1 MALTPAERQRRRR
14 ERLKKEGTSRR
25 DWILEPD
32 ELRMLGEI
40 CVLRR
45 PGRVPYSEN
54 EVIGLLIRKNYKE
67 LQKQLSTTCPRCG
80 QKMPVSEC
88 IFDKSEGKK
97 KVRIRSKIALSNSFA
112 KVWAASTL

>member
-1 MALTPAERQRRRR
+1 MALTAAERQRRRR

-67 LQKQLSTTCPRCG
+67 LQKQVYEDRSIYPLAFPNYVFAVRSCVKGADTIRTAPIFEDFSKLSIE
-80 QKMPVSEC
+80 K
-88 IFDKSEGKK
+88 
-97 KVRIRSKIALSNSFA
+97 
-112 KVWAASTL
+112 

>member
-1 MALTPAERQRRRR
+1 MALTAAERQRRRR

-45 PGRVPYSEN
+45 PGRVPYAEN

-67 LQKQLSTTCPRCG
+67 LQKQLSTTCQRCG

-88 IFDKSEGKK
+88 IFDGEGSCHLTTTRLKLVL
-97 KVRIRSKIALSNSFA
+97 KV
-112 KVWAASTL
+112 

>member
-45 PGRVPYSEN
+45 PGAS
-54 EVIGLLIRKNYKE
+54 
-67 LQKQLSTTCPRCG
+67 S
-80 QKMPVSEC
+80 
-88 IFDKSEGKK
+88 IFGE
-97 KVRIRSKIALSNSFA
+97 RSHWFA
-112 KVWAASTL
+112 DQEKL

>member
-45 PGRVPYSEN
+45 PERVPYSEN

-88 IFDKSEGKK
+88 IFDGEGSCHLTTTRLKLAL
-97 KVRIRSKIALSNSFA
+97 KV
-112 KVWAASTL
+112 

>member
-54 EVIGLLIRKNYKE
+54 EVIGLLIRK
-67 LQKQLSTTCPRCG
+67 T
-80 QKMPVSEC
+80 
-88 IFDKSEGKK
+88 
-97 KVRIRSKIALSNSFA
+97 IRSCRSSYLLLARDVVKKCLFQNAFLMA
-112 KVWAASTL
+112 KGHATLQPRG

>member
-1 MALTPAERQRRRR
+1 MALTAAERQRRRR

-54 EVIGLLIRKNYKE
+54 EVIGLLIRK
-67 LQKQLSTTCPRCG
+67 T
-80 QKMPVSEC
+80 
-88 IFDKSEGKK
+88 
-97 KVRIRSKIALSNSFA
+97 IRSCRNSYLLLVRDVVKECLFQNA
-112 KVWAASTL
+112 FLMVKAHATLQPRG